1 MVTAIILA
9 GGVGSR
15 VGADIPK
22 QFIKVLGK
30 PILVY
35 TMEIYQKND
44 KVDNIEVVCH
54 KDYIDYLKELVS
66 QYNLTKVKWITAG
79 GKDFQESCLNGIHFL
94 KDKISRDDI
103 IMIHYG
109 DAPFTSQ
116 KMIDDSIRVCK
127 AKGNAVCGIPC
138 FQLLGTRDK
147 EADGTEKSSKWVDR
161 DKLIQISCPYAFNYG
176 FVLDLYK
183 EAEDKNLLDKVE
195 PHTTTLMQY
204 MGYSLHLSYGDQTN
218 LKITTKEDLKL
229 FEGYV
234 LANNK

>member
-22 QFIKVLGK
+22 QFIKVQGK
-30 PILVY
+30 PIIVY
-35 TMEIYQKND
+35 TMEIYQHNS

-54 KDYIDYLKELVS
+54 KDYIDYLQSLVE
-66 QYNLTKVKWITAG
+66 QYKLTKVNWIAAG
-79 GKDFQESCLNGIHFL
+79 GKDFQESCLKGIHFL
-94 KDKISRDDI
+94 ADKISRDDI
-103 IMIHYG
+103 IMIHYA

-116 KMIDDSIRVCK
+116 KMIDDCIRVCK
-127 AKGNAVCGIPC
+127 EKGNAVCGIPC
-138 FQLLGTRDK
+138 YQLLGTRDK
-147 EADGTEKSSKWVDR
+147 DTDGTEKSNKWVDR